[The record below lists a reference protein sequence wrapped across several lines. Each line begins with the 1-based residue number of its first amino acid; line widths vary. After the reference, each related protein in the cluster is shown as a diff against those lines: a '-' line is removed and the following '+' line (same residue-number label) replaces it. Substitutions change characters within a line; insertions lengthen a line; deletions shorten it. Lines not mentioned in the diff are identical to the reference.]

1 MEKYLYK
8 SLCYEDFFDQ
18 FDEYLIE
25 NTINGDINW
34 VNSRCYIYNWFK
46 QYIRKQSKSNLE
58 KILTFITGSSRV
70 PLINKITVSLIY

>member
-34 VNSRCYIYNWFK
+34 VNSRRYIYNWFK